1 VWNRARVFITI
12 LNNGKEISRSMEYS
26 HTGKQ
31 PLVPAVGLLRATS
44 LAKIVKDGFPA
55 NAAT

>member
-1 VWNRARVFITI
+1 
-12 LNNGKEISRSMEYS
+12 MEYS